1 MISKLKSP
9 EVQIGLVCSRNT
21 NYSLTGWSIMCNGE
35 CNKGESKKEGD
46 NVSLQIRGENL
57 DFDRGFSTTA
67 LLTCRPGS
75 LLSWRLCCACRVF
88 TSIWP
93 LPTRCQ

>member
-35 CNKGESKKEGD
+35 CNKGESKKEGGW
-46 NVSLQIRGENL
+46 SK
-57 DFDRGFSTTA
+57 TM
-67 LLTCRPGS
+67 
-75 LLSWRLCCACRVF
+75 
-88 TSIWP
+88 
-93 LPTRCQ
+93 